1 MKPFATILMG
11 LVLAFSFAV
20 PATAQD
26 LGWDTTFGG
35 SSDDIATDVQQTTD
49 GGYIIVG
56 YTGNTYSAN
65 AWLVK
70 TDAYGNGSLE
80 HLGSSRFALSV
91 QQTNDD
97 GYIIAG
103 QTTVSGGPDDAW
115 LMKIDADRNI
125 EWEKTFGGASMD
137 RASSAR
143 QTEDGGYIVAG
154 WTNSYGAGQDDG
166 WLIKTDENG
175 TMEWDKTIGGVNE
188 DEFYEVQQTP
198 DGGYIIVGVTKSY
211 VAGRNWDAWLIR
223 PTLRATS
230 YGIRPSVGRS
240 MIGPRACSKLPT
252 VDISLPD
259 GIPRMGRDPGML
271 G

>member
-1 MKPFATILMG
+1 
-11 LVLAFSFAV
+11 
-20 PATAQD
+20 
-26 LGWDTTFGG
+26 
-35 SSDDIATDVQQTTD
+35 
-49 GGYIIVG
+49 
-56 YTGNTYSAN
+56 
-65 AWLVK
+65 
-70 TDAYGNGSLE
+70 
-80 HLGSSRFALSV
+80 
-91 QQTNDD
+91 
-97 GYIIAG
+97 
-103 QTTVSGGPDDAW
+103 
-115 LMKIDADRNI
+115 MKIDADRNI

-230 YGIRPSVGRS
+230 YGITPSAQRAR
-240 MIGPRACSKLPT
+240 IGPKAWTRPRTA
-252 VDISLPD
+252 DISWPAGLPCMERHFPKSIMMH
-259 GIPRMGRDPGML
+259 G
-271 G
+271 